1 MCKYCSH
8 NVANGFAFHPVN
20 DTDEDI
26 DALGNEGAY
35 DGIEVAED
43 GTAYLYLF
51 FKTFDFDCDEYII
64 ERRTEIAY
72 CPFCGLK
79 LN

>member
-1 MCKYCSH
+1 MCKYCE
-8 NVANGFAFHPVN
+8 GKFRTVN
-20 DTDEDI
+20 DTEEDI

-43 GTAYLYLF
+43 GTASLYLF
-51 FKTFDFDCDEYII
+51 FKVIDIDGNDYTI

-72 CPFCGLK
+72 CPFCGRK

>member
-43 GTAYLYLF
+43 GTASLYLF
-51 FKTFDFDCDEYII
+51 FKTLDSDGDEYII
-64 ERRTEIAY
+64 ERRTSIAY
-72 CPFCGLK
+72 CPFCGRK
-79 LN
+79 LD

>member
-43 GTAYLYLF
+43 GTASLYLF
-51 FKTFDFDCDEYII
+51 FKTFDSDGDEYII

-72 CPFCGLK
+72 CPFCGRK

>member
-26 DALGNEGAY
+26 DALGHEGAC
-35 DGIEVAED
+35 DGIEVAKD
-43 GTAYLYLF
+43 GTASLYLF
-51 FKTFDFDCDEYII
+51 FKTFDSDGDEYII
-64 ERRTEIAY
+64 ERRAEIAY
-72 CPFCGLK
+72 CPFCGRK
-79 LN
+79 LD

>member
-43 GTAYLYLF
+43 GTASLYLF
-51 FKTFDFDCDEYII
+51 FKTLDSDCDEYII

-72 CPFCGLK
+72 CPFCGRK

>member
-35 DGIEVAED
+35 DGIEVSED
-43 GTAYLYLF
+43 GTASLYLF
-51 FKTFDFDCDEYII
+51 FKTLDSDGDEYII

-72 CPFCGLK
+72 CPFCGRK

>member
-8 NVANGFAFHPVN
+8 NVVNGFAFHIVN

-43 GTAYLYLF
+43 GTASLYLF
-51 FKTFDFDCDEYII
+51 FKTLDSDGDDYII

-72 CPFCGLK
+72 CPFCGRK

>member
-43 GTAYLYLF
+43 GTASLYLF
-51 FKTFDFDCDEYII
+51 FKTFDSDGDEYIV

-72 CPFCGLK
+72 CPFCGRK

>member
-20 DTDEDI
+20 DTDKDI

-43 GTAYLYLF
+43 GTASLYLF
-51 FKTFDFDCDEYII
+51 FKTLDSDGDEYII
-64 ERRTEIAY
+64 ERRTSITY
-72 CPFCGLK
+72 CPFCGRK
-79 LN
+79 L

>member
-8 NVANGFAFHPVN
+8 NVVNGFAFHTVN

-43 GTAYLYLF
+43 GTASLYLF
-51 FKTFDFDCDEYII
+51 FKTLDSDGDDYII

-72 CPFCGLK
+72 CPFCGRK

>member
-43 GTAYLYLF
+43 GTASLYLF
-51 FKTFDFDCDEYII
+51 FKTFDSDGDEYII

-72 CPFCGLK
+72 CPFCGRK
-79 LN
+79 LD

>member
-20 DTDEDI
+20 DTDDDI

-43 GTAYLYLF
+43 GTASLYLF
-51 FKTFDFDCDEYII
+51 FKTFDSDCDEYII

-72 CPFCGLK
+72 CPFCGRK